1 MSIKPVMSMFTT
13 ELDCLR
19 AREKWYFARN
29 AELEQQLEAARKD
42 AERNKAFIAG
52 VMESWP
58 DGDLDGGTL
67 QELAIKHGII
77 KLRTHA
83 DTVACNVTG
92 DCRCAGIYDVR
103 SFEAGTVECYERDYQ
118 EKDYG

>member
-67 QELAIKHGII
+67 QELAIEHGII
-77 KLRTHA
+77 KLKSPNPTAPCGENCGCAEYVSA
-83 DTVACNVTG
+83 DEF
-92 DCRCAGIYDVR
+92 VR
-103 SFEAGTVECYERDYQ
+103 GVECYERAYQ
-118 EKDYG
+118 EKDYD